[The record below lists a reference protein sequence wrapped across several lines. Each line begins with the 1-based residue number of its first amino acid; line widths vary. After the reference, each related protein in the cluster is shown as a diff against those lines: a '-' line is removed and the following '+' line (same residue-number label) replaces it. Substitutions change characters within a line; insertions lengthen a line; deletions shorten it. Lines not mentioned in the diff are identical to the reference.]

1 MAREQEEALLRIT
14 ARYVAEVQAGQ
25 QPRLSDYLARYPQYA
40 SAIADFVAYY
50 HAVEM
55 YVPAGMDADTS
66 LTDIS
71 REVLR
76 RVQARVWQY
85 PEQGVNLLPLA
96 NGRSFTLAELADR
109 LNLSLDIM
117 IQLEQRIIEPATI
130 PYELYR
136 RLAAALEQPVSAV
149 QDYFQANDQ
158 SRQGAGSRA
167 KPRLWVAEEQACYPG
182 ITQRPGFR
190 QVLKASQ
197 LISAEQ
203 AADWEAILARE
214 ML

>member
-25 QPRLSDYLARYPQYA
+25 QPHLSDYLARYPQYA

-55 YVPAGMDADTS
+55 YVPAGMDAATS
-66 LTDIS
+66 LSDIS

-76 RVQARVWQY
+76 RFQARARLQ
-85 PEQGVNLLPLA
+85 PEQRGNLLPLA
-96 NGRSFTLAELADR
+96 NGRSFTLEELADR

-117 IQLEQRIIEPATI
+117 IQLEQRMIEPATI
-130 PYELYR
+130 PYELCK
-136 RLAAALEQPVSAV
+136 RLAAALEQPVSVV
-149 QDYFQANDQ
+149 QEYFQADDQ
-158 SRQGAGSRA
+158 SRQGVGSRA
-167 KPRLWVAEEQACYPG
+167 KPSLWVAEEQACYPG
-182 ITQRPGFR
+182 STQRPGFR
-190 QVLKASQ
+190 QVLKASL

>member
-40 SAIADFVAYY
+40 NAIADFVAYY

-66 LTDIS
+66 LSDIS

-76 RVQARVWQY
+76 RVQAREWQQ
-85 PEQGVNLLPLA
+85 PEQRANLLPLA

-117 IQLEQRIIEPATI
+117 IQLEQRMIEPATI

-136 RLAAALEQPVSAV
+136 RLATALEQPVSAV

-158 SRQGAGSRA
+158 LRRGVGSRA

-190 QVLKASQ
+190 QVLKASL